1 MGTLRT
7 ELMHWHGA
15 EWAFGQG
22 IVVDGLRVGAVTPRH
37 MRSQQQRHC
46 LPGEERRPE
55 TVPCVVQLVHT
66 QACKCMMQS
75 AGGGVQG
82 KWAVCIM
89 LQRRG

>member
-1 MGTLRT
+1 
-7 ELMHWHGA
+7 MHWHGA

-66 QACKCMMQS
+66 QACKCMLQ
-75 AGGGVQG
+75 ARGGGGGAGQVG
-82 KWAVCIM
+82 GLHHASKPWLMSALV
-89 LQRRG
+89 L